1 MDSAKT
7 ANIPLEPVMVGASDA
22 DGVRELTP
30 WLVQVIGGSAA
41 HLQGTSQLR
50 FSPTQ
55 SAIRAA
61 SKKCLQLI
69 NTRRTQGGCFVGT
82 EGFNNGTGGLF
93 H

>member
-1 MDSAKT
+1 
-7 ANIPLEPVMVGASDA
+7 MVGASDA

-69 NTRRTQGGCFVGT
+69 NTRRYELGKSCRANASVGT
-82 EGFNNGTGGLF
+82 QVLTR
-93 H
+93 HTT